1 MQKTNLY
8 IHVPFCASRC
18 SYCDFYTET
27 QRSLQSQ
34 WLEALL
40 LEIDERLAPLPP
52 STLGHIYLGGGT
64 PSLLSPDE
72 LARIFERIARW
83 QVIDPE
89 AEVTIECNPDDVNA
103 RYAEALAQLPINR
116 VSMGVQSFHEADLRF
131 LGRRHT
137 VQQVYE
143 AVASLRRVGLDNL
156 SLDLIYG
163 LPKQTL
169 ELWRSN
175 VERILSLDVPHI
187 SAYHLIYEE
196 GTALTRLR
204 DLGRVH
210 EASEEE
216 SISFFQVL
224 IDELTAAGYEHYEVS
239 NFAKPG
245 MYARLNTG
253 YWQGIHYIG
262 LGPSAHSFDG
272 VGRSYN
278 VADIQ
283 RYVSGMQ
290 TGVPQRELELLD
302 EEERRHEYIMT
313 RLRTMWGISRSEYRQ
328 LFGQRAEER
337 LLERVQK
344 YVQSAHVVVE
354 EDCVRLSPS
363 GYFLSDGI
371 IVDLF

>member
-1 MQKTNLY
+1 MLKTNLY

-40 LEIDERLAPLPP
+40 LEIDERLSLISPN
-52 STLGHIYLGGGT
+52 SLGHIYLGGGT
-64 PSLLSPDE
+64 PSLLSPEE
-72 LARIFERIARW
+72 LGRIFERIARW
-83 QVIDPE
+83 QRIDPE
-89 AEVTIECNPDDVNA
+89 AEVTIECNPDDVSPA
-103 RYAEALAQLPINR
+103 YAEALAQLPINR

-137 VQQVYE
+137 AQQVE
-143 AVASLRRVGLDNL
+143 DAVADLRRVGIDNL

-163 LPKQTL
+163 LPNQTL

-175 VERILSLDVPHI
+175 VERMLSLGVPHI

-216 SISFFQVL
+216 SVSYFQLL
-224 IDELTAAGYEHYEVS
+224 IDALTSAGYEHYEIS
-239 NFAKPG
+239 NFAQPG
-245 MYARLNTG
+245 QYARLNTG
-253 YWQGIHYIG
+253 YWQGVPYIG

-272 VGRSYN
+272 SWRSYN
-278 VADIQ
+278 VADIHQ
-283 RYVSGMQ
+283 YVAGIHE
-290 TGVPQRELELLD
+290 GAPIRERELLD
-302 EEERRHEYIMT
+302 EEERRHEYVMT
-313 RLRTMWGISRSEYRQ
+313 RLRTMWGINLSEYRQ
-328 LFGQRAEER
+328 FFGLREEER
-337 LLERVQK
+337 LLSRVQS
-344 YVQSAHVVVE
+344 YVRSAHVVL
-354 EDCVRLSPS
+354 EDGYLRLSPS
-363 GYFLSDGI
+363 GYFLSDRI

>member
-1 MQKTNLY
+1 MQRTNLY

-40 LEIDERLAPLPP
+40 LEIDERLAPLPK

-137 VQQVYE
+137 AQQVYE

-163 LPKQTL
+163 LPKQTID
-169 ELWRSN
+169 LWRSN
-175 VERILSLDVPHI
+175 VERILSLEVPHI

-239 NFAKPG
+239 NFAKPSK
-245 MYARLNTG
+245 YARLNTG
-253 YWQGIHYIG
+253 YWQGVPYIG

-278 VADIQ
+278 VADIYQ
-283 RYVSGMQ
+283 YVAGIHA
-290 TGVPQRELELLD
+290 GAPLREYEQMD

-313 RLRTMWGISRSEYRQ
+313 RLRTMWGIRLSEYRA
-328 LFGQRAEER
+328 LFGSREEMR
-337 LLERVQK
+337 LLQRIQK
-344 YVQSAHVVVE
+344 YVQSAHVVLE

>member
-1 MQKTNLY
+1 MLKTNLY

-40 LEIDERLAPLPP
+40 LEIDERLSLISPN
-52 STLGHIYLGGGT
+52 SLGHIYLGGGT
-64 PSLLSPDE
+64 PSLLSPEE
-72 LARIFERIARW
+72 LGRIFERIARW
-83 QVIDPE
+83 QRIDPE
-89 AEVTIECNPDDVNA
+89 AEVTIECNPDDVSPA
-103 RYAEALAQLPINR
+103 YAEALAQLPINR

-137 VQQVYE
+137 AQQVE
-143 AVASLRRVGLDNL
+143 DAVADLRRVGIDNL

-163 LPKQTL
+163 LPNQTL

-175 VERILSLDVPHI
+175 VERMLSLGVPHI

-216 SISFFQVL
+216 SVSYFQLL
-224 IDELTAAGYEHYEVS
+224 IDALTAAGYEHYEIS
-239 NFAKPG
+239 NFAQPG
-245 MYARLNTG
+245 QYARLNTG
-253 YWQGIHYIG
+253 YWQGVPYIG

-272 VGRSYN
+272 SGRSYN
-278 VADIQ
+278 VADIHQ
-283 RYVSGMQ
+283 YVAGIHE
-290 TGVPQRELELLD
+290 GAPIRERELLD
-302 EEERRHEYIMT
+302 EEERRHEYVMT
-313 RLRTMWGISRSEYRQ
+313 RLRTMWGINLSEYRQ
-328 LFGQRAEER
+328 FFGLREEER
-337 LLERVQK
+337 LLSRVQS
-344 YVQSAHVVVE
+344 YVRSAHVVL
-354 EDCVRLSPS
+354 EDGYLRLSSS
-363 GYFLSDGI
+363 GYFLSDRI

>member
-1 MQKTNLY
+1 MQRTNLY

-40 LEIDERLAPLPP
+40 LEIDERLAPL
-52 STLGHIYLGGGT
+52 SANTLGHIYLGGGT

-116 VSMGVQSFHEADLRF
+116 VSMGVQSFHEADLHF

-137 VQQVYE
+137 AQQVCE

-253 YWQGIHYIG
+253 YWQGTHYIG

-313 RLRTMWGISRSEYRQ
+313 RLRTMWGICRSEYRQ

>member
-1 MQKTNLY
+1 MQRTNLY

-40 LEIDERLAPLPP
+40 LEIDERLAPLHP

-137 VQQVYE
+137 AQQVYE

-224 IDELTAAGYEHYEVS
+224 INELTAAGYEHYEVS

>member
-89 AEVTIECNPDDVNA
+89 AEVTIECNPDDVSA

-137 VQQVYE
+137 AQQVYE

-253 YWQGIHYIG
+253 YWQGTHYIG

-290 TGVPQRELELLD
+290 TDAPQRELELLD

>member
-1 MQKTNLY
+1 MLKTNLY

-40 LEIDERLAPLPP
+40 LEIDERLSLISPN
-52 STLGHIYLGGGT
+52 SLGHIYLGGGT
-64 PSLLSPDE
+64 PSLLSPEE
-72 LARIFERIARW
+72 LGRIFERIARW
-83 QVIDPE
+83 QRIDPE
-89 AEVTIECNPDDVNA
+89 AEVTIECNPDDVSPA
-103 RYAEALAQLPINR
+103 YAEALAQLPINR

-137 VQQVYE
+137 AQQVE
-143 AVASLRRVGLDNL
+143 DAVADLRRVGIDNL

-163 LPKQTL
+163 LPNQTL

-175 VERILSLDVPHI
+175 VERMLSLGVPHI

-216 SISFFQVL
+216 SVSYFQLL
-224 IDELTAAGYEHYEVS
+224 IDALTAAGYEHYEIS
-239 NFAKPG
+239 NFAQPG
-245 MYARLNTG
+245 QYARLNTG
-253 YWQGIHYIG
+253 YWQGVPYIG

-272 VGRSYN
+272 SGRSYN
-278 VADIQ
+278 VADIHQ
-283 RYVSGMQ
+283 YVAGIHE
-290 TGVPQRELELLD
+290 GAPIRERELLD
-302 EEERRHEYIMT
+302 EEERRHEYVMT
-313 RLRTMWGISRSEYRQ
+313 RLRTMWGINLSEYRQ
-328 LFGQRAEER
+328 FFGLREEER
-337 LLERVQK
+337 LLSRVQS
-344 YVQSAHVVVE
+344 YVRSAHVVL
-354 EDCVRLSPS
+354 EDGYLRLSPS
-363 GYFLSDGI
+363 GYFLSDRI

>member
-137 VQQVYE
+137 AQQVYE

-253 YWQGIHYIG
+253 YWQGTHYIG

-290 TGVPQRELELLD
+290 TGAPQRELELLD

-313 RLRTMWGISRSEYRQ
+313 RLRTMWGICRSEYRQ